1 MNNNGHRSAARYMTS
16 AELDDGAVE
25 REPAAAASGGDGG
38 AAVQVKDGVFAWDDE
53 VEDGQEVL
61 RGIDLDIR
69 TGALAAVVGMV
80 GSGKSSLLGCILGE
94 MRKVSGKVCG
104 ITYFFILM
112 NHPRELLI
120 ILKRKRSIILK
131 HKLRTTI

>member
-1 MNNNGHRSAARYMTS
+1 MTS

-25 REPAAAASGGDGG
+25 REPTAAAGSGGDGVS
-38 AAVQVKDGVFAWDDE
+38 AVQVTDGVFTWDDE
-53 VEDGQEVL
+53 VKDGQQEVL

-94 MRKVSGKVCG
+94 MREVSGKVCALAHF
-104 ITYFFILM
+104 TCVSAVSFAL
-112 NHPRELLI
+112 HPVDGVVRLENVVQ
-120 ILKRKRSIILK
+120 
-131 HKLRTTI
+131 

>member
-1 MNNNGHRSAARYMTS
+1 MDDTTCMKHICRYMTS
-16 AELDDGAVE
+16 AELDEGAVE
-25 REPAAAASGGDGG
+25 REPAGASGGDGP
-38 AAVQVKDGVFAWDDE
+38 AVEVTEGVFAWDDE

-94 MRKVSGKVCG
+94 MRKVSGKVRIECARSLSVR
-104 ITYFFILM
+104 TYWQ
-112 NHPRELLI
+112 
-120 ILKRKRSIILK
+120 
-131 HKLRTTI
+131 